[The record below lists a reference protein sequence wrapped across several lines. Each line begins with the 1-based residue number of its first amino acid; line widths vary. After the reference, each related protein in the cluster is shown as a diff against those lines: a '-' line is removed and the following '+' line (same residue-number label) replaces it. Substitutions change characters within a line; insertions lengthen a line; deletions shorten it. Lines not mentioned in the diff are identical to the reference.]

1 MNLDLYKC
9 IITKILA
16 NLLKLCL
23 ADVIGPTISLMKVY
37 DSVDWRFTI
46 SCLVACGI
54 PNKFLHWVEVY
65 GKGLRQGDPL
75 SPYLFVFTMEVF
87 SRLMNERATKEHALS

>member
-1 MNLDLYKC
+1 MGEFRPILCCNIVYKC
-9 IITKILA
+9 NITKILA

-54 PNKFLHWVEVY
+54 PNKFLHWVEVCITSLKFSIEFN
-65 GKGLRQGDPL
+65 GSLVDI
-75 SPYLFVFTMEVF
+75 SEV
-87 SRLMNERATKEHALS
+87 RA